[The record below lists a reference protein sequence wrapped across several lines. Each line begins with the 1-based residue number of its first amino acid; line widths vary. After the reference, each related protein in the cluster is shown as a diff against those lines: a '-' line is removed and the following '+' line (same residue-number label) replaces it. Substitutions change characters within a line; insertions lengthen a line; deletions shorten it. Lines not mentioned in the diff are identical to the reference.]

1 MAQVREL
8 FSELF
13 AYVLLFEQTHLQAG
27 AQPPYEQV
35 RRDIT
40 TLLEQQKAA
49 AKRQGM
55 LEQDFQDACFAVI
68 AWVDETI
75 LKLSTWQHHSTWN
88 AFPLQQEYYQIRT
101 AGEDLFERLERLRPD
116 QQEVRE
122 VYYLCLGLGFNG
134 QYFLGLEDELKLNQ
148 IRHEQARHLT
158 RPVENVQDIDKI
170 VSQPYEVQPPPPRP
184 IRRPLTYLLPQIGL
198 ALLVIIPLVFFLLS
212 KILPSSPP
220 QLTVEAIQQRLSP
233 LPPCV
238 NITVG
243 LQAGVVE
250 LRGRVMSE
258 EQRANIRRTVQNI
271 QGVTTVTDSALQ
283 MIPAPFCEVLDILEP
298 INKQAADQGIGLV
311 TQLNKPGNNPV
322 YFGEESLI
330 ISGKA
335 PAKFPSY
342 LYVDYYT
349 TDQMVAH
356 LFPEKGIR
364 ESFEPS
370 KAFTVGK
377 PKDQPGAWIILPPF
391 GLELV
396 TVIASKVPLFAVP
409 RSDSEPAGAYI
420 KELRQVLSPRM
431 AQADVAATY
440 HIIITRPAGQ

>member
-116 QQEVRE
+116 QREVRE

-170 VSQPYEVQPPPPRP
+170 VSQPYEVKPPPPRP
-184 IRRPLTYLLPQIGL
+184 IRRPLTHLLPQIGL
-198 ALLVIIPLVFFLLS
+198 ALLVIIPLVFFLLY
-212 KILPSSPP
+212 KFLQPSPP
-220 QLTVEAIQQRLSP
+220 QLTAQAIRQRLSP
-233 LPPCV
+233 LPPCA

-243 LQAGVVE
+243 LRAGIVE
-250 LRGRVMSE
+250 LGGRVMSE

-271 QGVTTVTDSALQ
+271 QGVTSVTDHALR

-298 INKQAADQGIGLV
+298 INKQATDQGIGLV
-311 TQLNKPGNNPV
+311 AQLNKSGNTPV
-322 YFGEESLI
+322 YSGGESLI
-330 ISGKA
+330 VSGKA

-356 LFPEKGIR
+356 LFPEKGIV
-364 ESFEPS
+364 ESFES
-370 KAFTVGK
+370 NRAFTVGK
-377 PKDQPGAWIILPPF
+377 PKEHPDAWIILPPF

-396 TVIASKVPLFAVP
+396 TVIASKAPLFAAP
-409 RSDSEPAGAYI
+409 RNVSEPAGAYI
-420 KELRQVLSPRM
+420 NELRKVLAPRSS
-431 AQADVAATY
+431 QAEVAATY
-440 HIIITRPAGQ
+440 YIITTRPAGQ

>member
-49 AKRQGM
+49 AKGQGM

-116 QQEVRE
+116 QREVRE

-158 RPVENVQDIDKI
+158 RPIENVQDIDKI
-170 VSQPYEVQPPPPRP
+170 VSQPYEVKPPPPRL
-184 IRRPLTYLLPQIGL
+184 IRRPLTNLLPQIGL
-198 ALLVIIPLVFFLLS
+198 ALLVIIPLVFFLLY
-212 KILPSSPP
+212 KFWQPSSP
-220 QLTVEAIQQRLSP
+220 QLTVQTILQRLSP
-233 LPPCV
+233 LPPCA

-250 LRGRVMSE
+250 LGGRVMSE

-271 QGVTTVTDSALQ
+271 QGVTTVTDSALRI
-283 MIPAPFCEVLDILEP
+283 IPAPFCEVLDILEP
-298 INKQAADQGIGLV
+298 INKQTVDQGLGLV
-311 TQLNKPGNNPV
+311 VQLNKPGTNPV
-322 YFGEESLI
+322 YFDGENLI
-330 ISGKA
+330 ISGKT
-335 PAKFPSY
+335 PIKFPSY
-342 LYVDYYT
+342 IYIDYYT
-349 TDQMVAH
+349 TDRMVAH
-356 LFPEKGIR
+356 IFPEQGIVQ
-364 ESFEPS
+364 SFDPN
-370 KAFTVGK
+370 KTFTIGQ
-377 PKDQPGAWIILPPF
+377 PKDQQLPWTIQQPF

-396 TVIASKVPLFAVP
+396 TVIASKVQLF
-409 RSDSEPAGAYI
+409 PASRQPVEQAGSYI
-420 KELRQVLSPRM
+420 NALRQALSPRSS
-431 AQADVAATY
+431 QAEVAATY
-440 HIIITRPAGQ
+440 FIITTRPAGQ